1 VQELRPN
8 FYGVLER
15 DGEQERRGYLSTLR
29 RRQQRSTEQCHATSA
44 ELVSRSQG
52 APFLMTRE
60 STVATPLPT
69 IEEIK
74 NAQDSVYAVM
84 PPTPQIVWPLLC
96 ERLGAEVWVK
106 HENHTPIG
114 AFKARTAVVYAAEV
128 FRGSKDIR
136 GLVTATRGNHG
147 QSVALAA
154 RRFNVPAHIV
164 VPQGNSAEKNA
175 AMRAQGANLIE
186 FGSDYQDSKEHAQK
200 LADENGWHF
209 VPSYH
214 RDIVKGVATYW
225 LEFFSAV
232 ADLDVV
238 YVPIGQG
245 SGICSCCAVR
255 NGMNLRTRIMGV
267 VAEGA
272 PAYALSFEA
281 GRKIA
286 APVTTLLGDGMAC
299 RLPDDASLEVVLGNV
314 DRVVRVSEEEM
325 RQAMKIYFTD
335 THNVVEGAGA
345 AGLAAALK
353 EKHALRGKRLGL
365 VATGGNVDH
374 DVFARVLLD

>member
-1 VQELRPN
+1 
-8 FYGVLER
+8 
-15 DGEQERRGYLSTLR
+15 
-29 RRQQRSTEQCHATSA
+29 
-44 ELVSRSQG
+44 
-52 APFLMTRE
+52 MTKDLL
-60 STVATPLPT
+60 VATTLPT
-69 IEEIK
+69 IDEIK
-74 NAQDSVYAVM
+74 EAQQVVNAVV
-84 PPTPQIVWPLLC
+84 PPTPQYMWPLLS
-96 ERLGAEVWVK
+96 ERVGAEVWVK

-114 AFKARTAVVYAAEV
+114 AFKARTAVVYTSEL
-128 FRGSKDIR
+128 FRESKAPT

-147 QSVALAA
+147 QAVTLAA
-154 RRFNVPAHIV
+154 SMFKVAAHIV
-164 VPQGNSAEKNA
+164 VPKGNSAEKNA
-175 AMRAQGANLIE
+175 AMRAQGADLIE
-186 FGSDYQDSKEHAQK
+186 FGSDFQEAKEHAQK
-200 LADENGWHF
+200 LADQYGWHF
-209 VPSYH
+209 VPPYH

-232 ADLDVV
+232 ADVEVV

-255 NGMNLRTRIMGV
+255 NGLKLKTKIVGV

-286 APVTTLLGDGMAC
+286 APVTTVLADGMAC
-299 RLPDDASLEVVLGNV
+299 RVPDDAALEVILEHV
-314 DRVVRVSEEEM
+314 DHVVQVSEEEIGL
-325 RQAMKIYFTD
+325 AMKIYFTD

-353 EKHALRGKRLGL
+353 EKHALRGKRVGL

-374 DVFARVLLD
+374 DMFARVLLDSGSADR

>member
-1 VQELRPN
+1 MSNESAV
-8 FYGVLER
+8 
-15 DGEQERRGYLSTLR
+15 
-29 RRQQRSTEQCHATSA
+29 ATS
-44 ELVSRSQG
+44 
-52 APFLMTRE
+52 
-60 STVATPLPT
+60 LPT
-69 IEEIK
+69 IDEIK
-74 NAQDSVYAVM
+74 DAQQLVYAVM
-84 PPTPQIVWPLLC
+84 APTPQIVWPLLC
-96 ERLGAEVWVK
+96 ERLAAEVWVK

-114 AFKARTAVVYAAEV
+114 AFKARTAVVYAAEL
-128 FRGSKDIR
+128 FRGSNDVQ

-154 RRFNVPAHIV
+154 RRFNVTAHVV

-175 AMRAQGANLIE
+175 AMRAQGADLIE
-186 FGSDYQDSKEHAQK
+186 FGSDFQESKEHAQK
-200 LADENGWHF
+200 LAAEHGWHF

-232 ADLDVV
+232 ADVEVV

-245 SGICSCCAVR
+245 SGISACAAVR
-255 NGMNLRTRIMGV
+255 NGLNLKTRIVGV
-267 VAEGA
+267 VPEGA
-272 PAYALSFEA
+272 PGYALSFEA

-299 RLPDDASLEVVLGNV
+299 RVPDDASLEVVLENV
-314 DRVVRVSEEEM
+314 DRVLQVSEEEM
-325 RQAMKIYFTD
+325 AHAMKIYFTD

-353 EKHALRGKRLGL
+353 ERHTLRRKRVGL
-365 VATGGNVDH
+365 VVTGGNVDH
-374 DVFARVLLD
+374 DVFARVLQD

>member
-1 VQELRPN
+1 MNMRGLNAMP
-8 FYGVLER
+8 
-15 DGEQERRGYLSTLR
+15 EQALT
-29 RRQQRSTEQCHATSA
+29 ATS
-44 ELVSRSQG
+44 
-52 APFLMTRE
+52 
-60 STVATPLPT
+60 LPT
-69 IEEIK
+69 LDEIRAAG
-74 NAQDSVYAVM
+74 NLVYSVMA
-84 PPTPQIVWPLLC
+84 PTPQIVWPLLC

-114 AFKARTAVVYAAEV
+114 AFKARTAIVYAAEL
-128 FRGSKDIR
+128 FRGNTGIT

-154 RRFNVPAHIV
+154 RRFNVPAHV
-164 VPQGNSAEKNA
+164 VIPRGNSPEKNA

-186 FGSDYQDSKEHAQK
+186 FGDDYQASKEHAHQ
-200 LADENGWHF
+200 LAGERGWHF

-214 RDIVKGVATYW
+214 RNIVKGVATYW

-232 ADLDVV
+232 RDVDVV

-245 SGICSCCAVR
+245 SAICSCVAVR
-255 NGMNLRTRIMGV
+255 NAMRLKTKIVGV

-272 PAYALSFEA
+272 PGYALSFAA

-286 APVTTLLGDGMAC
+286 APVTTLLADGMAC
-299 RLPDDASLEVVLGNV
+299 RVPDDDSLAVVLENADHIV
-314 DRVVRVSEEEM
+314 QVSEEEI

-335 THNVVEGAGA
+335 THNVAEGAGA

-353 EKHALRGKRLGL
+353 EKQSIAVKRVGL
-365 VATGGNVDH
+365 VLTGGNVDH
-374 DVFARVLLD
+374 DVFARVLMD

>member
-1 VQELRPN
+1 MTGQML
-8 FYGVLER
+8 
-15 DGEQERRGYLSTLR
+15 
-29 RRQQRSTEQCHATSA
+29 ATTA
-44 ELVSRSQG
+44 
-52 APFLMTRE
+52 
-60 STVATPLPT
+60 LPT
-69 IEEIK
+69 IDEIK
-74 NAQDSVYAVM
+74 DAQQLVYAIM
-84 PPTPQIVWPLLC
+84 PPTPQFTWPLLC

-106 HENHTPIG
+106 HENQTPIG
-114 AFKARTAVVYAAEV
+114 AFKARTAVVYAAEL
-128 FRGSKDIR
+128 FRTSANIS

-154 RRFNVPAHIV
+154 RRFKVPAHV
-164 VPQGNSAEKNA
+164 VAPRGNSAEKNA
-175 AMRAQGANLIE
+175 AMRAQGADLIE
-186 FGSDYQDSKEHAQK
+186 YGSDFQEAKEHAQK
-200 LADENGWHF
+200 LADQHGWHF

-232 ADLDVV
+232 PDLDVV

-255 NGMNLRTRIMGV
+255 NGMNLKTRIVGV

-281 GRKIA
+281 KRSIA
-286 APVTTLLGDGMAC
+286 APVSTLLGDGMAC
-299 RLPDDASLEVVLGNV
+299 RVPDDAALDVVLENV
-314 DRVVRVSEEEM
+314 DHVVRVSEEEI
-325 RQAMKIYFTD
+325 RLAMKFYFTD

-345 AGLAAALK
+345 AGLAAALQ
-353 EKHALRGKRLGL
+353 EKATLLGKRVGL

-374 DVFARVLLD
+374 DVFARVLVD